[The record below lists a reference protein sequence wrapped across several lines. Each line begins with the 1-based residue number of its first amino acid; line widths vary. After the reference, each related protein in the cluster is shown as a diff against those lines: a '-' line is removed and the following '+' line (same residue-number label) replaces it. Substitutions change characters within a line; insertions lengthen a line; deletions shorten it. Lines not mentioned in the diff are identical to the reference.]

1 MARPLEIHGHCAPL
15 FERVRETFAEL
26 FAASSEVGG
35 AVAIQQEGQMVVE
48 LWAGDA
54 DAARSRP
61 WERDTLVNV
70 FSTTKGMTALCAHR
84 LADRGQLDLD
94 APASRYWPEFAQGG
108 KGTLPV
114 RALLNHSAGLPA
126 IRRPLPPSALF
137 EWEAPTD
144 ALASQKPWWEPGTR
158 HGYHALTF
166 GWLVGELVRR
176 VSGKSVGRFFQEE
189 IAGPLDADVYI
200 GTGATLDA
208 RVAEIV
214 QAPPPEPGDVN
225 PLLELL
231 KNPTSVAARAFLNPA
246 LPPDVVN
253 TTQWRRAEIPAAN
266 GHASARG
273 LAQVYGAVV
282 SPEHAARRVLTP
294 DGVKRA
300 GVEERSG
307 PDLILLDQFVRYGP
321 GFMLGTPDEPL
332 GPNPGA
338 FGHSGAG
345 GSLAFADPTA
355 KLAFAYVMNQ
365 MQLGRYL
372 IGPRANALVKAV
384 YACL

>member
-1 MARPLEIHGHCAPL
+1 MARQLEIHGDCAPQ
-15 FERVRETFAEL
+15 FEGVREAFAQL
-26 FAASSEVGG
+26 FAAPSEVGG
-35 AVAIQQEGQMVVE
+35 AVAIQQEGRMVVD
-48 LWAGDA
+48 LWAGHA

-61 WERDTLVNV
+61 WQRDTLVNV

-84 LADRGQLDLD
+84 LADRGELDLD

-108 KGTLPV
+108 KGALSV

-126 IRRPLPPSALF
+126 IRRPLPPHALF

-144 ALASQKPWWEPGTR
+144 ALASQETWWEPGTR

-166 GWLVGELVRR
+166 GWLVGELIRR
-176 VSGKSVGRFFQEE
+176 VSGRSVGRFFQEE
-189 IAGPLDADVYI
+189 IAGPLRADVHI
-200 GTGATLDA
+200 GTGPTLDD

-214 QAPPPEPGDVN
+214 PAPPPEPGEVN

-273 LAQVYGAVV
+273 LAQVYGAAA
-282 SPEHAARRVLTP
+282 SPEHAGTEVLASE
-294 DGVKRA
+294 GVKRA

-307 PDLILLDQFVRYGP
+307 PDLILFDQFVRYGP

-345 GSLAFADPTA
+345 GSLAFADPAA
-355 KLAFAYVMNQ
+355 KLGFAYVMNQ

-372 IGPRANALVKAV
+372 IGPRANALVETL
-384 YACL
+384 YTCL

>member
-1 MARPLEIHGHCAPL
+1 MAPRREIHGDCAPRFASVREAFAAL
-15 FERVRETFAEL
+15 FEVPT
-26 FAASSEVGG
+26 EVGG
-35 AVAIQQEGQMVVE
+35 AVAIQQEGRMVVD
-48 LWAGDA
+48 LWAGHA
-54 DAARSRP
+54 DGARTRP

-84 LADRGQLDLD
+84 LVDRGELDLD
-94 APASRYWPEFAQGG
+94 APAARYWPEFAQGG
-108 KGTLPV
+108 KAGLRV
-114 RALLNHSAGLPA
+114 RELMNHSAGLPA

-137 EWEAPTD
+137 EWDALTE
-144 ALASQKPWWEPGTR
+144 ALASQEPWWEPGTR

-176 VSGKSVGRFFQEE
+176 VSGRSVGRFFQQE
-189 IAGPLDADVYI
+189 IAGPLDADVHI
-200 GTGATLDA
+200 GTGPKLDPC
-208 RVAEIV
+208 VAEV
-214 QAPPPEPGDVN
+214 VPAPPPEPGEVN

-253 TTQWRRAEIPAAN
+253 TTPWRRAEIPAAN

-273 LAQVYGAVV
+273 LAQVYGAVA
-282 SPEHAARRVLTP
+282 SPEHAPAHVLNP
-294 DGVKRA
+294 EGIRRA
-300 GVEERSG
+300 GVEERKG

-332 GPNPGA
+332 GPHPGA

-355 KLAFAYVMNQ
+355 KLGFAYVMNQ

-372 IGPRANALVKAV
+372 IGPRANALVDAL

>member
-1 MARPLEIHGHCAPL
+1 MARRPEIHGECAPQ
-15 FERVRETFAEL
+15 FEGVRESFAQL
-26 FAASSEVGG
+26 FAAPSEVGG
-35 AVAIQQEGQMVVE
+35 AVAIQQEGRMVVD
-48 LWAGDA
+48 LWAGHA

-84 LADRGQLDLD
+84 LADRGELDLD

-108 KGTLPV
+108 KGTLSV

-126 IRRPLPPSALF
+126 IRRPLAPNALF

-144 ALASQKPWWEPGTR
+144 ALASQEPWWEPGTR

-176 VSGKSVGRFFQEE
+176 VSGRSVGRFFQEE
-189 IAGPLDADVYI
+189 IAGPLEADVHI
-200 GTGATLDA
+200 GTGPTLDA
-208 RVAEIV
+208 RVAEV
-214 QAPPPEPGDVN
+214 VPAPPPEPGEVN

-266 GHASARG
+266 AHASARG
-273 LAQVYGAVV
+273 LAQVYGAVA
-282 SPEHAARRVLTP
+282 SPEHAATEVLAAE
-294 DGVKRA
+294 GIERA

-307 PDLILLDQFVRYGP
+307 PDLILFDQFVRYGP

-332 GPNPGA
+332 GPNSGA

-355 KLAFAYVMNQ
+355 KLGFAYVMNQ

-372 IGPRANALVKAV
+372 IGPRANALVEAL

>member
-1 MARPLEIHGHCAPL
+1 
-15 FERVRETFAEL
+15 
-26 FAASSEVGG
+26 VGG
-35 AVAIQQEGQMVVE
+35 AVAIQQEGRMVVD
-48 LWAGDA
+48 LWAGHA

-84 LADRGQLDLD
+84 LADRGELDLD
-94 APASRYWPEFAQGG
+94 APASRYWPAFAQAG
-108 KGTLPV
+108 KGTLSV

-126 IRRPLPPSALF
+126 IRRPLPPNALF

-144 ALASQKPWWEPGTR
+144 ALASQEPWWEPGTR

-176 VSGKSVGRFFQEE
+176 VSGRSVGRFFQEE
-189 IAGPLDADVYI
+189 IAGPLEADVHI
-200 GTGATLDA
+200 GTGPTLDA
-208 RVAEIV
+208 RVAEV
-214 QAPPPEPGDVN
+214 VPAPPPEPGEVN

-266 GHASARG
+266 GHATARG
-273 LAQVYGAVV
+273 LAQVYGAVA
-282 SPEHAARRVLTP
+282 SPEHAATEVLSAE
-294 DGVKRA
+294 GIERS

-307 PDLILLDQFVRYGP
+307 PDLILFDQFVRYGP

-345 GSLAFADPTA
+345 GSLAFADPAA
-355 KLAFAYVMNQ
+355 KLGFAYVMNQ

-372 IGPRANALVKAV
+372 IGPRANALVETL
-384 YACL
+384 YTCL